1 MAITEH
7 GLEGQFLVQC
17 KAHRQGH
24 LAGFGVTNQND
35 VCALL
40 RHLNGLAGSDFC
52 TSSLDNE
59 VAAQTIGQVENRLDS
74 ILFAAVDHTVCTQF
88 KSLIQ
93 TLLHD
98 IYNVNT
104 GNTLGFQRHH
114 GDQTNAACTHDHR
127 SLTGMSTALIG
138 GVETNGQRLDQRTFH
153 GAYVVR

>member
-1 MAITEH
+1 M
-7 GLEGQFLVQC
+7 
-17 KAHRQGH
+17 
-24 LAGFGVTNQND
+24 
-35 VCALL
+35 VCTLL

-59 VAAQTIGQVENRLDS
+59 VTAQTIGQVENRLDS

-104 GNTLGFQRHH
+104 GTPSAFSAIMETRPMQPAPM
-114 GDQTNAACTHDHR
+114 T
-127 SLTGMSTALIG
+127 TA
-138 GVETNGQRLDQRTFH
+138 V
-153 GAYVVR
+153 